1 MANSRIS
8 NSLSYFLEKALILE
22 KNSLETVS
30 KVSDAVTS
38 QKDTVTITLTDPQ
51 NPSNT
56 ITYSIPSFGYLKS
69 EIERLDNSIKTLSN
83 LDVGKGSR
91 IQLSDGT
98 YRKIVASKLDCE
110 APDITTTN
118 KITNFNFR
126 SNWLFEDMMDP
137 YLYANV
143 DLSNCVPT
151 ETERVLIQRYI
162 LNCTNTKQLD
172 YFNNTLKKVSSKSKL
187 TYKSFLKGL
196 LNYGI
201 TYILDE
207 NYYDL
212 PPIRRRY
219 SGEFEIDRILENTL
233 SPNGKNTLGRII
245 LKSLSYTDNNSGV
258 ENTVTLAKNDIL
270 EIKETPATTRYMVTY
285 VDTTTNEIKIKRL
298 EGYSPITNE
307 TIFKISSNQVKK
319 ISVEIPVSF
328 DRREVIFIKA
338 IDPDSNIPSNKWSPG
353 IVFYTND
360 LKYTSPQGV
369 TTRLETF
376 YQKNVVDFGNIIL
389 SYSKDYYPSIIEGIK
404 PDAPVLHYDAE
415 DGTASDFK
423 IVQINKQLEEGIETN
438 TFKKLIADK
447 EITLSQINNNN
458 KLVEQ
463 QKEIIQT
470 TNFATTTEK
479 LNAQNKLAEYI
490 KNQEMYT
497 AAYNS
502 VVNQIKS
509 QYAATYIEKPKY
521 RVRGFW
527 GIPSPKIGKSS
538 GQQQIIQFKVRYRY
552 LSESGVA
559 NKEEEFTY
567 LDGTTNA
574 TGRFSNWI
582 ETLTPM
588 RRRIKGSDGTYSWEK
603 VNTADPEQVN
613 INQLDLPIQNGEK
626 IEIQIKS
633 ISEAGFPTN
642 PMESDWS
649 DSVIIAFS
657 DFPELQ
663 GDDISEIIEQNRV
676 DASIANV
683 IDGLN
688 RSTNAHMASSFYTN
702 DKYFAHN
709 AESITSG
716 FLTPEQ
722 TPITLYDKLY
732 DLQNQISVVN
742 EQIEKIVANL
752 EVKLV
757 DGEDNTK
764 IYTLTEG
771 GTTYINAGNYT
782 DDKKKIDSDKRNG
795 AIITKIYYIDISSN
809 THSGLEILSKIPGDR
824 LSMCPNS
831 ISEISEIISKETSA
845 NKKTN
850 DYKNYDNFLS
860 PSSIASDYYKSKGR
874 YDLVPINLSASD
886 IIDYQI
892 CSPNMY
898 QSAQCKGQFVYSR
911 FRNVSDT
918 FNMYA
923 NTTDINGAADFNP
936 KAEFIKSENEYKF
949 KSYSKDDTFWIERF
963 NFYKPSPDSNGQ
975 NGYTGD
981 ISGTI
986 TDAQKKR
993 LFDYIVEMYDYFTG
1007 STVSPILYYSEEDLN
1022 LYMWKTY
1029 GETANV
1035 TAARNIITDGI
1046 PGNNDDDNKNISVV
1060 GIYFIDGN
1068 NDFDIYTEK
1077 IKNYIPNGFVSYG
1090 NYSDDD
1096 DTQTLKW
1103 KWEDKH
1109 VIEGSKTS
1117 GEDTFVLNTDFYY
1130 TYTDTVDDKE
1140 VIKKVEGAIQM
1151 KNAYDIIKQIEV
1163 VFNRLPKT
1171 FKKSQTAF
1179 KTLYSDAKVVM
1190 RINNL
1195 LNPTQTLNKTAST
1208 NIKTSVVGNV
1218 ENNSMSKTRIG
1229 TTDLEMSVAEGTVTN
1244 VADSVTNMK
1253 YKTSSLINKNALQ
1266 QSLIKAN
1273 KIATRSSIDVKSA
1286 KTASLNQIEP
1296 KIQATYGYAD
1306 FGKIKNLNVD
1316 RYLSMDDGSF
1326 VTTHKI
1332 GYEDCDRYRNGA
1344 MSCDSFLFLSPLN
1357 HSEIQVNGD
1366 TNKSHTLIKSNESL
1380 RVPIVYQYRMED
1392 YGGNIFGNSGYRST
1406 DAIVNNTKYANI
1418 IGIDIW
1424 LNTLSDTPKQ
1434 YDIVVYS
1441 TYNKD
1446 ITISTGTAQKS
1457 NFTNQTITK

>member
-8 NSLSYFLEKALILE
+8 NSLSYFLEQALILE
-22 KNSLETVS
+22 KNSLETVA

-38 QKDTVTITLTDPQ
+38 QKDTVTITLTDP
-51 NPSNT
+51 NDPKKT

-69 EIERLDNSIKTLSN
+69 EIERLDNSIKTISN
-83 LDVGKGSR
+83 LESGSGSR

-98 YRKIVASKLDCE
+98 YRKIVASKLNSE
-110 APDITTTN
+110 APTITTTN
-118 KITNFNFR
+118 NITNFNFK
-126 SNWLFEDMMDP
+126 SNWLFEDMMNP

-162 LNCTNTKQLD
+162 LNCVNSKQLN
-172 YFNNTLKKVSSKSKL
+172 YFDNIKNNSTKID
-187 TYKSFLKGL
+187 YKSFLKGL
-196 LNYGI
+196 LNNGI

-233 SPNGKNTLGRII
+233 TPDGKNILGRLV

-270 EIKETPATTRYMVTY
+270 EIKENPATTRYMVTY
-285 VDTTTNEIKIKRL
+285 VDVSTNEIKVKRL
-298 EGYSPITNE
+298 EGYTPITNE

-338 IDPDSNIPSNKWSPG
+338 IDPDSNIPSSKWSPG
-353 IVFYTND
+353 IAFYTND

-369 TTRLETF
+369 TSKLETF

-389 SYSKDYYPSIIEGIK
+389 SYSKDYYPSIVEGIK
-404 PDAPVLHYDAE
+404 PDAPVLHYDSE
-415 DGTASDFK
+415 DDSASDFK
-423 IVQINKQLEEGIETN
+423 IVQINKQLAEGTEAN

-447 EITLSQINNNN
+447 ENALSQINNNN

-463 QKEIIQT
+463 QKELIQT
-470 TNFATTTEK
+470 TKFTTTAEK
-479 LNAQNKLAEYI
+479 LNAQNKLAEYV
-490 KNQEMYT
+490 KNQGTYT
-497 AAYNS
+497 ALYNS
-502 VVNQIKS
+502 IVNQIKA

-527 GIPSPKIGKSS
+527 SIPAPKISKSS
-538 GQQQIIQFKVRYRY
+538 GPQQIIQFKVRYRY

-574 TGRFSNWI
+574 TGRFSNWN
-582 ETLTPM
+582 EVLTPM
-588 RRRIKGSDGTYSWEK
+588 RRRVKDSDGTYSWEK
-603 VNTADPEQVN
+603 VNTADPDQIN
-613 INQLDLPIQNGEK
+613 INQLDLPIQNGEQ

-649 DSVIIAFS
+649 EPVVIAFG

-663 GDDISEIIEQNRV
+663 GDDISEIIAQNRV
-676 DASIANV
+676 DASVANV
-683 IDGLN
+683 VENMTGN
-688 RSTNAHMASSFYTN
+688 SYAHMASSFYTN

-716 FLTPEQ
+716 FLSPEQ

-732 DLQNQISVVN
+732 DLQNQITAVS
-742 EQIEKIVANL
+742 EQIERMSATL
-752 EVKLV
+752 EVKLI

-764 IYTLTEG
+764 VYTLTEG
-771 GTTYINAGNYT
+771 GTTYINAGNYIE
-782 DDKKKIDSDKRNG
+782 DKSKIDADKRNG
-795 AIITKIYYIDISSN
+795 AIITKTYYIDISSDLQ
-809 THSGLEILSKIPGDR
+809 SGLEILSKIPGDR

-831 ISEISEIISKETSA
+831 ISEVSNIISNEKEDVV
-845 NKKTN
+845 KRN
-850 DYKNYDNFLS
+850 DYKNYDNVLT
-860 PSSIASDYYKSKGR
+860 PNSIASDYYKAKGR

-918 FNMYA
+918 FDMYA
-923 NTTDINGAADFNP
+923 NEAKIGDIASFNP
-936 KAEFIKSENEYKF
+936 KALFINSENTYNFGDYK
-949 KSYSKDDTFWIERF
+949 STDDFWIKRY
-963 NFYKPSPDSNGQ
+963 NFYKPNGDEK
-975 NGYTGD
+975 D
-981 ISGTI
+981 ITNIS
-986 TDAQKKR
+986 DERKKNI
-993 LFDYIVEMYDYFTG
+993 FDYIVELYDNLTGSSLSPFLYFTDK
-1007 STVSPILYYSEEDLN
+1007 EETI
-1022 LYMWKTY
+1022 YMWKKY
-1029 GETANV
+1029 GETE
-1035 TAARNIITDGI
+1035 TKHAARNIMTDKKPDSGT
-1046 PGNNDDDNKNISVV
+1046 NIDIELV
-1060 GIYFIDGN
+1060 GLYYKDANG
-1068 NDFDIYTEK
+1068 DFDIYTDQK
-1077 IKNYIPNGFVSYG
+1077 KNYTICTGYNPSTGVLSWN
-1090 NYSDDD
+1090 
-1096 DTQTLKW
+1096 
-1103 KWEDKH
+1103 WEDTHTEDGKPD
-1109 VIEGSKTS
+1109 EGT
-1117 GEDTFVLNTDFYY
+1117 DTFILDESFFYIDSKGERI
-1130 TYTDTVDDKE
+1130 T
-1140 VIKKVEGAIQM
+1140 GAILM
-1151 KNAYDIIKQIEV
+1151 PNSIEV
-1163 VFNRLPKT
+1163 VEKIEVVLNRLPKT
-1171 FKKSQTAF
+1171 FKKSTTAL
-1179 KTLYSDAKVVM
+1179 KSLYSDSKVLM
-1190 RINNL
+1190 RLNNL
-1195 LNPTQTLNKTAST
+1195 TNPITLNKVSS
-1208 NIKTSVVGNV
+1208 NKITS
-1218 ENNSMSKTRIG
+1218 NNS
-1229 TTDLEMSVAEGTVTN
+1229 
-1244 VADSVTNMK
+1244 
-1253 YKTSSLINKNALQ
+1253 LIKKNALQ

-1273 KIATRSSIDVKSA
+1273 KIAARTTFDVKSV
-1286 KTASLNQIEP
+1286 KTATVNQIEP
-1296 KIQATYGYAD
+1296 KIQAAYGYAD
-1306 FGKIKNLNVD
+1306 LGKIKGLNID
-1316 RYLSMDDGSF
+1316 GYLSMDDGSY

-1332 GYEDCDRYRNGA
+1332 GYEEIDRYRIGQA
-1344 MSCDSFLFLSPLN
+1344 TCDSYLFLSPLN

-1366 TNKSHTLIKSNESL
+1366 NNKSHVLIKANESL
-1380 RVPIVYQYRMED
+1380 RVPIIYQYRMED
-1392 YGGNIFGNSGYRST
+1392 YNGNIFGNSGYKST
-1406 DAIVNNTKYANI
+1406 SAVVKNTKFANI

-1446 ITISTGTAQKS
+1446 ESRTTGVV
-1457 NFTNQTITK
+1457 TKKLK